1 MSLPLILPL
10 QQHPKFSAALN
21 RIGVS
26 TAVIDLPSAAP
37 VQVIRRFG
45 LNFAARGPIW
55 HSGPHDADELK
66 RSKLRLINSNGGDA
80 KALCAAGFRQLMT
93 PAHVAELALDRDL
106 ERHMA
111 PKWRNIW
118 RRAQH
123 SALKIYNEPFDS
135 AKHQWLLK
143 ADLAQQKQKRF
154 RALPHAIIH
163 AYSVIAPKDV
173 TVWIAKSQGDI
184 VAGMLF
190 IRHGKCATYHLGWS
204 NDVGRKHAAHHRM
217 LIAAA
222 HDFANTGVVQLDLG
236 TVDTHSAPG
245 LARFKIG
252 TGAYIRPLGGSWLRM
267 F

>member
-1 MSLPLILPL
+1 MPLPLRLPL

-26 TAVIDLPSAAP
+26 TAVIDLPDAAP

-55 HSGPHDADELK
+55 QSSFHDAGELK
-66 RSKLRLINSNGGDA
+66 RSKLRLVNSNGGDA
-80 KALCAAGFRQLMT
+80 KSLRAAGFKQLMT

-123 SALKIYNEPFDS
+123 SPLKIYNEPFDS

-163 AYSVIAPKDV
+163 GYSAIAPYNV
-173 TVWIAKSQGDI
+173 SVWTAKSQGDT
-184 VAGMLF
+184 VAGMFF

-222 HDFANTGVVQLDLG
+222 QDFANTGVVQLDLG

-252 TGAYIRPLGGSWLRM
+252 TGANIRPLGGSWLRM

>member
-1 MSLPLILPL
+1 MYLPL

-26 TAVIDLPSAAP
+26 TAVINLPSAAP

-55 HSGPHDADELK
+55 HSSFRDVGELR
-66 RSKLRLINSNGGDA
+66 RSRLRLVNSNGGDA
-80 KALCAAGFRQLMT
+80 KTLRAAGFRQLMT
-93 PAHVAELALDRDL
+93 PAHVAELALNRDL
-106 ERHMA
+106 ERYMA

-123 SALKIYNEPFDS
+123 SPLTIYKEPFND
-135 AKHQWLLK
+135 AKHQWLLD

-154 RALPHAIIH
+154 RALPHGIIH
-163 AYSVIAPKDV
+163 AYSAIAPKEV

-190 IRHGKCATYHLGWS
+190 LRHGICATYHLGWS
-204 NDVGRKHAAHHRM
+204 NDAGRKHAAHHRM

-222 HDFANTGVVQLDLG
+222 HGFADTGVVQLDLG
-236 TVDTHSAPG
+236 TVDTHGAPG

-252 TGAYIRPLGGSWLRM
+252 TGANIRTLGGSWLRM